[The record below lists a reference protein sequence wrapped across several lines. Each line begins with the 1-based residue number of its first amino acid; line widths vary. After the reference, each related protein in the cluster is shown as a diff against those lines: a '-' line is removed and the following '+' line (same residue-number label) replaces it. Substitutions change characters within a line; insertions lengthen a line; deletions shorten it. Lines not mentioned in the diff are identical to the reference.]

1 MISANKICWAKKKQK
16 QTNKQTNNKVNGV
29 RLFKKAMQKN
39 KYKLNVGIA
48 INLIHKKTKKA
59 AMSKLVV
66 SSGEKFTRSCL

>member
-1 MISANKICWAKKKQK
+1 MLSKKNKKQK
-16 QTNKQTNNKVNGV
+16 NKQTNNKVNGV

>member
-1 MISANKICWAKKKQK
+1 MLSKKNKKQK
-16 QTNKQTNNKVNGV
+16 NKQTNNKVNGV

-59 AMSKLVV
+59 TMSKLVV